1 MLPHAAAGTN
11 VWTFDT
17 VPGSLFLSL
26 SLFLLCFYER
36 ESEKAQKHT
45 VFIISQEKKGI
56 SCIEKQT
63 QYTKRTG
70 SGHSNNV
77 LFLQIQFDSNSV
89 HRVVSSLFPVREIIC
104 SRREMIQMI

>member
-63 QYTKRTG
+63 QYTKRTAC
-70 SGHSNNV
+70 GHSNNV

-104 SRREMIQMI
+104 SCTEMIQMI